1 MLQSMGSQR
10 VRHNIVTGHSKKLPN
25 SRVKMNTNL
34 SCVNIFPKGFCCK
47 IGVIRG
53 FFVCLFI
60 FIAVGF
66 SKVINAFKNRLDI
79 QASPLVINRD
89 HTRFPP
95 VLCC

>member
-34 SCVNIFPKGFCCK
+34 SCVSIFPKGFCCK
-47 IGVIRG
+47 IGVIRV
-53 FFVCLFI
+53 FFLLFI

-79 QASPLVINRD
+79 
-89 HTRFPP
+89 
-95 VLCC
+95 